1 MTAGLAG
8 MVGTIIIGPRIGFF
22 RKKDPSKDSFE
33 YARMQQEKHE
43 EKICK
48 ATKTRD
54 QMLVEC

>member
-8 MVGTIIIGPRIGFF
+8 MVGTTIIGPRIGFF
-22 RKKDPSKDSFE
+22 RKRNPSKDSFD

-43 EKICK
+43 EKVFK

-54 QMLVEC
+54 QMLVEY